1 MSSAEEQLH
10 ERETSG
16 DSDAAVYVK
25 QRRRRVEK
33 VAQRVSAGKVR
44 QMMTS
49 AAGAAPACP
58 AKQSNRVAPPG
69 ARPFLIAYPPL
80 ARWANLWSRLT
91 ALAPSQIPDELVAST
106 GPYQGTT
113 CITARQRSRFLLRP
127 GRAVACPVAAAPAAA
142 SRNSF
147 PQPGLVPGPEYTGQ
161 TCSGPGPSLCLWVAW
176 GS

>member
-91 ALAPSQIPDELVAST
+91 ALGPSQILDELVAST
-106 GPYQGTT
+106 GPHQGTT
-113 CITARQRSRFLLRP
+113 SNY
-127 GRAVACPVAAAPAAA
+127 CPPAFALPPA
-142 SRNSF
+142 TWPSSCLSSCCSSGGSF
-147 PQPGLVPGPEYTGQ
+147 
-161 TCSGPGPSLCLWVAW
+161 A
-176 GS
+176 